1 MGELFSI
8 KAQYHYNILRRIAEG
23 GMASVYEGEQFG
35 ANGFVKKVAIK
46 VIKKRI
52 ANQPL
57 FLENFIGEARL
68 VADLIHTNIVQTY
81 QLGESNGNYF
91 IAMELLRGM
100 NLEQF
105 LYILRANKIQLP
117 IELSVFIASRIARGL
132 AYAHSKKTA
141 EGEDLSIVHRDISP
155 KNILLAFEGDVKISD
170 FGIAKAV
177 GFLIDEEGDVVAGK
191 SEYMSP
197 EQADFK
203 ITDKRSDLF
212 ATGILLSLL
221 VIGKNPFKGETASES
236 RFNIQN
242 MPTPDFSELDD
253 RVSPELNAIIQ
264 KALEKDLDL
273 RYQCADDLL
282 KDLEHFIYKDGYGPT
297 NETLGK
303 FIRKIAVTYP
313 IDTFTHLHTDTIVR
327 KYREDK
333 TDSNGS

>member
-23 GMASVYEGEQFG
+23 GMASVYEGEQYG

-46 VIKKRI
+46 IIKKRI

-105 LYILRANKIQLP
+105 LYILKENKILLP
-117 IELSVFIASRIARGL
+117 IELAIFIASRIARGL
-132 AYAHSKKTA
+132 AYAHSKKTS
-141 EGEDLSIVHRDISP
+141 EGEELSIVHRDISP
-155 KNILLAFEGDVKISD
+155 KNILLAYEGDVKISD

-221 VIGKNPFKGETASES
+221 VVGINPFRGESASES
-236 RFNIQN
+236 RHNIQS
-242 MPTPDFSELDD
+242 MPTPDFSELNN
-253 RVSPELNAIIQ
+253 RVSPELNTILN
-264 KALEKDLDL
+264 KALKKDVDS

-282 KDLEHFIYKDGYGPT
+282 RDLEHYIYKDGFGPT

-303 FIRKIAVTYP
+303 FIRKIAQYYP
-313 IDTFTHLHTDTIVR
+313 VDTFTHLHTDTIVR
-327 KYREDK
+327 NYRDNE
-333 TDSNGS
+333 S